1 MSSAPVTNAVRT
13 ADADRLLQLAAR
25 KSAQGRETLYR
36 TLWDFFEQRS
46 GTLTEAERALMTDI
60 LRRLSR
66 DIEMSIRIELAR
78 SLSAKRSAPRDLA
91 RVLADQEIEVAFP
104 ILMESRVLEDVDLI
118 EVIRTQTHQHRLA
131 VALRKDISNDVC
143 EALVDNGSPEVVVAM
158 LRNDTAKVG
167 QQLMDR
173 IADASRWIEAYQEPL
188 LARADLPPALA
199 RRMQAWVSAALR
211 QFIVEKFKVDADEVD
226 DELSGAL
233 DKSEKAE
240 VNELPRTPIETM
252 VERLAQEGKLTI
264 DFVMR
269 ALRRGEVATFEAAFA
284 QLAGIRLRLAR
295 RIIYEPGGEAF
306 AIACIAA
313 RIDKA
318 NCLRL
323 FELTRRAH
331 DLSPGEIADQS
342 AALAVFYDQTT
353 PEAAEVVARKW
364 RRNPIY
370 LAALKQIGA
379 S

>member
-1 MSSAPVTNAVRT
+1 MNETVRT

-78 SLSAKRSAPRDLA
+78 ALSSKASAPRDLA

-118 EVIRTQTHQHRLA
+118 EVVRTQTHQHRLA
-131 VALRKDISNDVC
+131 VAMRRDISSDVC
-143 EALVDNGSPEVVVAM
+143 EALVDSGSPEVVVAM
-158 LRNDTAKVG
+158 LRNETAKVG
-167 QQLMDR
+167 HQLMDR
-173 IADASRWIEAYQEPL
+173 IADASRSIDAYQEPL
-188 LARADLPPALA
+188 IARPDMPPALA
-199 RRMQAWVSAALR
+199 RRMHAWVSAALR
-211 QFIVEKFKVDADEVD
+211 QFIVEKFKVDIDEVD

-233 DKSEKAE
+233 DKGPHAE
-240 VNELPRTPIETM
+240 LNEMPRTPIETM
-252 VERLAQEGKLTI
+252 VERLAHEGKLTI

-269 ALRRGEVATFEAAFA
+269 ALRRGEIATFEAAFA

-306 AIACIAA
+306 AIACVAA
-313 RIDKA
+313 KIDRQ

-331 DLSPGEIADQS
+331 DLSAGEIADQS
-342 AALAVFYDQTT
+342 SALAVFYDQTT
-353 PEAAEVVARKW
+353 PEAAEIVARKW
-364 RRNPIY
+364 RRNPVY